1 MVANTLV
8 AARPKVPQCKKT
20 STNKANMLLSV
31 PINGTSA
38 RIAREGNA
46 REQGA
51 DSS

>member
-1 MVANTLV
+1 MVVNVLV
-8 AARPKVPQCKKT
+8 AARPKVPQCKET

-31 PINGTSA
+31 PINCTSA

-46 REQGA
+46 RGRGS